1 MYKDLYQKT
10 SIPSIRLDRDVLP
23 VSQFKARVAEFLQ
36 QVMETGR
43 PILVT
48 LRGRGVVVVLDV
60 REFEAMRERLASMEI
75 EPQGP
80 G

>member
-1 MYKDLYQKT
+1 MYQNLHQKM
-10 SIPSIRLDRDVLP
+10 SIPSIRLDRDVVP

-60 REFEAMRERLASMEI
+60 REFEAMRERLASMQS